1 MCIRIKQTEILSHNL
16 GFTSGCPPPYGEYLT
31 SKINIR
37 IINIAAKLIRRSHGP
52 TAKTAACRAF
62 SANAV

>member
-1 MCIRIKQTEILSHNL
+1 MSYNL
-16 GFTSGCPPPYGEYLT
+16 RFTSGSPPPYGEYLT
-31 SKINIR
+31 SKTNIR
-37 IINIAAKLIRRSHGP
+37 IINIAAKLMRRSHGP